1 MKIHYMYL
9 KNVKC
14 SSVITNEE
22 CKTLANNRLLLLFSY
37 SQQKLQLA
45 LVVTTGGIVS
55 STTVVTGCH
64 YASRAQ
70 KQ

>member
-1 MKIHYMYL
+1 MYL

-22 CKTLANNRLLLLFSY
+22 CKTLANNRLFVLSSY

-55 STTVVTGCH
+55 ATTIVTGCH
-64 YASRAQ
+64 CASRAQ
-70 KQ
+70 QQ